1 MKPILFPADET
12 QFVSNGL
19 GRLSDAISCKVTEER
34 NGQYE
39 LELQYPV
46 TGKHYDAI
54 CEERIIAAR
63 HDDTGDIQPFR
74 IYKITRPMNG
84 KVTVNAR
91 HISYQLSK
99 VVVMPFTAQSCVAAL
114 QGMNSHSLGDNPFTM
129 WTDKSLSAPFK
140 IEVPSSFRSMLGG
153 VQGSILDVYGPGE
166 FEWDKY
172 TVKFYSR
179 RGQDTNVTIRYGK
192 NLTDLKKTTD
202 MSNVWTGVV
211 PYWAGTDDA
220 NNPIVVTLSAPVYA
234 STVSDYAYKLLVPVD
249 FSGSFEEKPA
259 EAQLRQKAEQYVQNN
274 ADSSIPASIDISF
287 VALWQTEEYK
297 NVAPLQRLQL
307 CDTVTVHHRGL
318 GIDTT
323 AKIVSVTY
331 DVLLERYEKMTLGE
345 VKTSL
350 GDAIR
355 EMATEAVRDVPTT
368 SAMQQAIQKATNLI
382 TGGLGGHVVLT
393 MNANGQPEEILI
405 LDTDSIDTAVEVLR
419 INRNGIGF
427 SSHGYEGPFE
437 SAWTLDGHFVAD
449 FITTGNLNAALITT
463 GVIQDAQGYNFW
475 DMDTGEFQLAST
487 TKVGNQTLASYI
499 TDRMTKQEI
508 FNKLTDNG
516 ATQGIY
522 MQNGR
527 LYLNG
532 TYMKTGDL
540 DADLITTGKIQDA
553 QGYNFW
559 DLDTGEF
566 QLASST
572 KVGNQT
578 LASYISDN
586 VSGGLSK
593 EAIFNTLT
601 DNGRTQ
607 GIYMNN
613 GLLYL
618 NATYMNTGSLS
629 AALITSG
636 KIQSRNGKVYFDL
649 DNNELHCD
657 TLVCTST
664 DSWAKT
670 LKAQIGDYTIQSG
683 NGYFHKKGLLVSAGD
698 STATGIF
705 LVPGG
710 ESSNSYGDCPQVSAS
725 DRGLSVNTRPAS
737 NGYSSGMGGITFT
750 PNGDV
755 AIAGYVDTSALT
767 PSWIESHDDISSG
780 YSNTICGMII
790 IRPSMKR
797 YSSPP
802 SGSYVNTGN
811 GYYQTDGT
819 IILKT
824 PECYCQGSFRG
835 NSARFRNIYG
845 IDGSSGTGVTILAD
859 YVQTEDLYCSGGK
872 TRVVDTKD
880 YGKRLLYCYEM
891 PSPIFGDLGEGQT
904 DDTGECV
911 ILLDDV
917 FSETIRADL
926 QYQVF
931 LQKEGEGDLWVE
943 KKTPSFFVVRGTPNL
958 PFAWELKAKQ
968 RDFEI
973 KRLESRF
980 SGYEEEAELE
990 TPESLYEDELWALIR
1005 EQEELLYET
1014 A

>member
-1 MKPILFPADET
+1 MKPILYPADET

-63 HDDTGDIQPFR
+63 HDDTSDIQPFR

-129 WTDKSLSAPFK
+129 WTDKSLTAPFK

-172 TVKFYSR
+172 TVKFHSR
-179 RGQDTNVTIRYGK
+179 RGLDTKVTIRYGK

-211 PYWAGTDDA
+211 PYWSGTDDS
-220 NNPIVVTLSAPVYA
+220 NNPILVTLSAPVYA
-234 STVSDYAYKLLVPVD
+234 STVSDYAYKLIIPVD
-249 FSGSFEEKPA
+249 FSGSFQERPT

-274 ADSSIPASIDISF
+274 ADTSIPASIDISF

-307 CDTVTVHHRGL
+307 CDNVTVHHKGL

-350 GDAIR
+350 GDAMR
-355 EMATEAVRDVPTT
+355 EMATEAIRDVPTT
-368 SAMQQAIQKATNLI
+368 SAMQQAIQRATNLI

-393 MNANGQPEEILI
+393 MNTNGQPEEILI
-405 LDTDSIDTAVEVLR
+405 LDTDSVDTAVEVLR

-463 GVIQDAQGYNFW
+463 GVIQDAHGYNFW

-499 TDRMTKQEI
+499 
-508 FNKLTDNG
+508 
-516 ATQGIY
+516 A
-522 MQNGR
+522 
-527 LYLNG
+527 
-532 TYMKTGDL
+532 
-540 DADLITTGKIQDA
+540 
-553 QGYNFW
+553 
-559 DLDTGEF
+559 
-566 QLASST
+566 
-572 KVGNQT
+572 
-578 LASYISDN
+578 DN

-593 EAIFNTLT
+593 EAIFNKLT

-607 GIYMNN
+607 GIYMSN
-613 GLLYL
+613 GLL
-618 NATYMNTGSLS
+618 
-629 AALITSG
+629 
-636 KIQSRNGKVYFDL
+636 
-649 DNNELHCD
+649 
-657 TLVCTST
+657 
-664 DSWAKT
+664 
-670 LKAQIGDYTIQSG
+670 
-683 NGYFHKKGLLVSAGD
+683 
-698 STATGIF
+698 
-705 LVPGG
+705 
-710 ESSNSYGDCPQVSAS
+710 
-725 DRGLSVNTRPAS
+725 
-737 NGYSSGMGGITFT
+737 
-750 PNGDV
+750 
-755 AIAGYVDTSALT
+755 
-767 PSWIESHDDISSG
+767 
-780 YSNTICGMII
+780 
-790 IRPSMKR
+790 
-797 YSSPP
+797 
-802 SGSYVNTGN
+802 
-811 GYYQTDGT
+811 
-819 IILKT
+819 
-824 PECYCQGSFRG
+824 
-835 NSARFRNIYG
+835 
-845 IDGSSGTGVTILAD
+845 
-859 YVQTEDLYCSGGK
+859 
-872 TRVVDTKD
+872 
-880 YGKRLLYCYEM
+880 
-891 PSPIFGDLGEGQT
+891 
-904 DDTGECV
+904 
-911 ILLDDV
+911 
-917 FSETIRADL
+917 
-926 QYQVF
+926 
-931 LQKEGEGDLWVE
+931 
-943 KKTPSFFVVRGTPNL
+943 
-958 PFAWELKAKQ
+958 
-968 RDFEI
+968 
-973 KRLESRF
+973 
-980 SGYEEEAELE
+980 
-990 TPESLYEDELWALIR
+990 
-1005 EQEELLYET
+1005 
-1014 A
+1014 